1 MNVEIGKELLKMI
14 IEGWIKMSEFSFGG
28 AWLKLKQRSKKSLQ
42 CSKGLRK
49 VLITNNQEFMQHAF
63 FSVIMIHSC
72 LEIILCFAFSFSKSG
87 LEL

>member
-14 IEGWIKMSEFSFGG
+14 IEGWIKMSELRGKSPSNV
-28 AWLKLKQRSKKSLQ
+28 LKDCTKSSSPIIKNS
-42 CSKGLRK
+42 CSML
-49 VLITNNQEFMQHAF
+49 F